1 MAGKERAEV
10 EKLLEGGEKEV
21 VVVVDEE
28 AKEDEGEEK
37 EEQEAGQVEARRR
50 GLPASRCLLMGA
62 MGRQA
67 ILL

>member
-28 AKEDEGEEK
+28 AKEDELVDVRQK
-37 EEQEAGQVEARRR
+37 ELSVKVDKEQERK
-50 GLPASRCLLMGA
+50 
-62 MGRQA
+62 
-67 ILL
+67 